1 MIQEEHRY
9 NPLDGDRY
17 AAAHTQASP
26 ALRSEALRVTVP
38 HTLVLFCFV
47 FLPLSPI
54 GSFEKLVALSM
65 SCWVRFWWPSE
76 AGKMKR

>member
-38 HTLVLFCFV
+38 HTLVLFFSCS
-47 FLPLSPI
+47 LQSGPLKSLWLSPCLA
-54 GSFEKLVALSM
+54 GSDFGGP
-65 SCWVRFWWPSE
+65 VRLE
-76 AGKMKR
+76 R

>member
-26 ALRSEALRVTVP
+26 ALRSEALRVTVQ
-38 HTLVLFCFV
+38 HTLVLFCF
-47 FLPLSPI
+47 SP
-54 GSFEKLVALSM
+54 ALSNQ
-65 SCWVRFWWPSE
+65 VL
-76 AGKMKR
+76 

>member
-1 MIQEEHRY
+1 MIQEEQRY
-9 NPLDGDRY
+9 NPLDSDRY
-17 AAAHTQASP
+17 AAARTQA
-26 ALRSEALRVTVP
+26 
-38 HTLVLFCFV
+38 FV

-54 GSFEKLVALSM
+54 RSFEKLVALSM